1 MHFKNNY
8 MNQVQEVDNVFEKKL
23 MRINVD
29 SEIVNIM
36 KNAKSS
42 RIENKEHKVMELR
55 LRQQGALRSNERA
68 IKRNK
73 SQGALPRWEQM

>member
-1 MHFKNNY
+1 M
-8 MNQVQEVDNVFEKKL
+8 DNVFEKKL

-42 RIENKEHKVMELR
+42 RIENKEHKIMELR
-55 LRQQGALRSNERA
+55 LR
-68 IKRNK
+68 
-73 SQGALPRWEQM
+73 